1 MTPNSMTRRLEDEQM
16 TLVSANLSWLVGIEA
31 CWGDARD
38 VAGGNGLRGG
48 DELGKAS
55 TVHSRHFFTVA
66 VR

>member
-1 MTPNSMTRRLEDEQM
+1 M

-55 TVHSRHFFTVA
+55 TMLKTLCYSGSS
-66 VR
+66 VRSDSVGILS